1 MGDADNGAVAGG
13 ANEVDTGGPPAG
25 LVFCFETWASD
36 NGLTKKTV
44 ATLKQEDLTTEA
56 VLRLLEDEDVALVTT
71 TVGQR
76 KMLQAAVKDFRVTS
90 EQCP

>member
-13 ANEVDTGGPPAG
+13 ANEVDTGGSPAG

-44 ATLKQEDLTTEA
+44 STLKKKT
-56 VLRLLEDEDVALVTT
+56 
-71 TVGQR
+71 
-76 KMLQAAVKDFRVTS
+76 
-90 EQCP
+90 

>member
-13 ANEVDTGGPPAG
+13 ANEVDTGGSPAG

-36 NGLTKKTV
+36 NGLTKRTV
-44 ATLKQEDLTTEA
+44 ATPKKEDLITEA
-56 VLRLLEDEDVALVTT
+56 ALRLLEDEDVALVTT

-76 KMLQAAVKDFRVTS
+76 KMLQSFLFLWLS
-90 EQCP
+90 F